1 MGSRV
6 EVLMALR
13 PPVSD
18 RSRAEELPEVLGW
31 EAPGLCARPG
41 GRAWES
47 RSTYGPC
54 RVTTAFLL
62 RNSVFRGI
70 NSRLQFSGDSPHPD
84 SAWRKEKLTD
94 SSASPVRYIVKPW
107 RPHKALSSPKLP
119 RRNVPVIHH
128 LHTAPGAQG
137 PRGSRS
143 FGAVEG
149 LGLCRL
155 RLVGCGARR
164 SEDSGCWVRVAD
176 ARQLTPRGFDPGLVM
191 SHLGDVAL
199 RG

>member
-1 MGSRV
+1 
-6 EVLMALR
+6 MAK
-13 PPVSD
+13 S
-18 RSRAEELPEVLGW
+18 
-31 EAPGLCARPG
+31 
-41 GRAWES
+41 
-47 RSTYGPC
+47 
-54 RVTTAFLL
+54 
-62 RNSVFRGI
+62 
-70 NSRLQFSGDSPHPD
+70 
-84 SAWRKEKLTD
+84 
-94 SSASPVRYIVKPW
+94 IVKPW

-143 FGAVEG
+143 FGLLLGVFFGEGGVEG